1 MADNRIKL
9 NQLGNLSNGEI
20 KYLQKGQV
28 VIEVKTHI
36 PYENI
41 MDLIQLGLNL
51 VIGDRGF
58 VSAPLRDIIKTLMII
73 KGFTNLDIS
82 RIESVDCSAQEAY
95 EMYDILES
103 CDLPE
108 DIKNMIDSKQ
118 LAFFEKN
125 FDETLNS
132 LIAYQNSAAG
142 ILDKI
147 QNEKMAKNM
156 EYDSFKEFLEN
167 DGDVDKLVNIFKM
180 MGKEAPSETY
190 IQPGEGAAK

>member
-1 MADNRIKL
+1 MADNYIKL
-9 NQLGNLSNGEI
+9 NQLGNLSFGEI

-36 PYENI
+36 PYEDI

-51 VIGDRGF
+51 VIGDRNF
-58 VSAPLRDIIKTLMII
+58 ISAPLKDIIKTLMII

-82 RIESVDCSAQEAY
+82 RIEAADCSAQEVY

-103 CDLPE
+103 CDLPG
-108 DIKNMIDSKQ
+108 DVKNMIDSKQ
-118 LAFFEKN
+118 LTFFEKN
-125 FDETLNS
+125 FDETLVS
-132 LIAYQNSAAG
+132 LMAYQNSAIG

-147 QNEKMAKNM
+147 QNEKIARNM
-156 EYDSFKEFLEN
+156 EYDSFREFLEN

-180 MGKEAPSETY
+180 MGEEEPSTPY
-190 IQPGEGAAK
+190 IEPGEGAAK